1 MNSVILSLWMLGVA
15 FTAVD
20 GDTVTLGR
28 ERIRIANID
37 TPEIHHAQCDAE
49 KRLGMVAKR
58 RMAELLASGEV
69 VVRRGDP
76 ATGRAKDRYGRT
88 LATIAVAGQDVGDL
102 MIAEGVA
109 RPWTGKRH
117 PWCG

>member
-1 MNSVILSLWMLGVA
+1 MTNMILSLWMVGAVFA
-15 FTAVD
+15 AVD
-20 GDTVTLGR
+20 GDTVTFGR

-37 TPEIHHAQCDAE
+37 TPEIRHAQCDAE
-49 KRLGMVAKR
+49 KRLGIVAKR

-76 ATGRAKDRYGRT
+76 ATGRAKDLHGRT
-88 LATIAVAGQDVGDL
+88 LATIFVEGQDVGDI

-109 RPWTGKRH
+109 RPWTGKRQ